1 MNHHLAT
8 TILPLVFATLVS
20 LVYILSNKFQIRH
33 KENKQK
39 IISFAA
45 GVSITYLLLDFYPRF
60 TEGALEISNYLF
72 LAVLFGFTIHH
83 IIEKE
88 IYLHHHK
95 HGLVK
100 MLTLEENIFSY
111 VYHVVVGIV
120 LVYLTKISIFDGTL
134 YFATILAY
142 TFVSTLPTKPHS
154 SHKLSFM
161 LASSTILGAVLGL
174 LLAPVMPVWTQFLLM
189 GLAIGVLLFTVVR
202 HHIPFGR
209 HGRVDY
215 FILGFIMYAVLILFS
230 WLL

>member
-1 MNHHLAT
+1 MDEQLAT
-8 TILPLVFATLVS
+8 KILPLIFATVVS

-72 LAVLFGFTIHH
+72 IAVLFGFTIHH

-111 VYHVVVGIV
+111 IYHVVVGIV
-120 LVYLTKISIFDGTL
+120 MVYLTNLSIFDGTL

-142 TFVSTLPTKPHS
+142 TFVSTLPTKPHE
-154 SHKLSFM
+154 SHKKSII
-161 LASSTILGAVLGL
+161 LASSTVLGAIIGL
-174 LLAPVMPVWTQFLLM
+174 LLTPIMPVWVQFLLM

-215 FILGFIMYAVLILFS
+215 FILGFMMYAILILAS